1 MNKKQTQKVNMIDS
15 TVALLNIPAN
25 KAIWTGNATFTATM
39 NSILTNMGVLN
50 NADSTRMA
58 GPQPFTETKA
68 QAKEAL
74 IAATLLHAAA
84 GRGYATSVG
93 NTGMKTICTITESS
107 LVSSKDADLGNM
119 CRNVYTAVQPNIAA
133 MGDWA
138 CNATTLAA
146 FNGDINTFNALV
158 GTPQA
163 QISSQHAA
171 AGSIDAQVEIIEGI
185 LENTLDT
192 LMMQYKAPH
201 AALYNGYMSARV
213 THSTGVHHST
223 TFKGFIYNAAG
234 VALPHMEIVL
244 MLSGNKLRKHYTD
257 ASGHF
262 RFTQLH
268 LGDFTIT
275 VSGAGFVTQTKT
287 FNITT
292 LQSIEADFT
301 MVATGGTT
309 GGGTT
314 TGGTTPPA
322 GA

>member
-15 TVALLNIPAN
+15 SVALLNIPVN
-25 KAIWTGNATFTATM
+25 KAIWIGNATFNAAV
-39 NSILTNMGVLN
+39 NNVLTNMGVLN

-68 QAKEAL
+68 QAKEVL
-74 IAATLLHAAA
+74 ITATLLHAAA
-84 GRGYATSVG
+84 GRGYATSIG
-93 NTGMKTICTITESS
+93 NTGMKTICTITETS
-107 LVSSKDADLGNM
+107 LVKCPDADLGNM
-119 CRNVYTAVQPNIAA
+119 CRNIYTAVQPNIAS

-138 CNATTLAA
+138 CNATSLAT

-171 AGSIDAQVEIIEGI
+171 AGAIDAQVDVIEGI
-185 LENTLDT
+185 LENTIDT
-192 LMMQYKAPH
+192 LMVQFKSSH
-201 AALYNGYMSARV
+201 AAFYNGYMSARV

-223 TFKGFIYNAAG
+223 MFKGYIYNATGA
-234 VALPHMEIVL
+234 ALPHMEVVL
-244 MLSGNKLRKHYTD
+244 MLGGNKLRKHYTE
-257 ASGHF
+257 ANGHF

-268 LGDFTIT
+268 LGDFDIV
-275 VSGAGFVTQTKT
+275 VSGPGMVTQTKT
-287 FNITT
+287 YNITT
-292 LQSIEADFT
+292 LQSVEADFT
-301 MVATGGTT
+301 MAVAGGTT

-322 GA
+322 SA